1 MVKASVIVVLSF
13 IASGCAVNPHSM
25 VAVETDAQVVC
36 KMEKP
41 TGSNR
46 PVKICRPVGG
56 VLDQEETKRD
66 MGVLQ
71 RQSEI
76 LSNPN

>member
-1 MVKASVIVVLSF
+1 MNAPVIVVLSLF
-13 IASGCAVNPHSM
+13 VCGCAVNPHSM
-25 VAVETDAQVVC
+25 VAMETDAQVVC

-46 PVKICRPVGG
+46 PVKTCRPVSGA
-56 VLDQEETKRD
+56 LDDEETKRD

-76 LSNPN
+76 LNSPN